1 MFRPW
6 IPPNQSLDRSE
17 RRGGVTREKKRKPR
31 LRGKCWQPMAGPRS
45 IPLFHFFWFGRFSNN
60 FLKTRRR
67 DRVGTRGATNE
78 DYKFPKTLVLRIDR
92 KCLAAGEFRKEM
104 GAAPDSVLPGT
115 GIEQSSRG
123 RSRGPPTVLRNGCLE
138 RVWYIDCVPHTQ

>member
-17 RRGGVTREKKRKPR
+17 RRGGVTREKERKPR
-31 LRGKCWQPMAGPRS
+31 SRGKCWQPMAGPRS
-45 IPLFHFFWFGRFSNN
+45 LSLFHFPFSVFWVGRFPSS
-60 FLKTRRR
+60 FLSRRRR

-78 DYKFPKTLVLRIDR
+78 DYKCSKTLVLRIDR
-92 KCLAAGEFRKEM
+92 KCLTAGEFRKEM

-123 RSRGPPTVLRNGCLE
+123 RSRGSTHRPPQYVSRKGLVR
-138 RVWYIDCVPHTQ
+138 